1 MSNTRYIEINSAY
14 RDRNLWPDPA
24 EFEVQISESGTKG
37 KDNAVDPVCN
47 SMVISSWV
55 SNAFVATGGATI
67 SPVAVVS
74 ASVNANGNQILI
86 LETTSAGMLQ
96 QTDNYYVG
104 ATGLDNAFTPNRRRI
119 IEYKYLGTTGA
130 LDRGQFTFESIFPD
144 FSVLYPI
151 DINDPTDLTI
161 TSHTLIFVPNGRES
175 NNAYPNMIMYN
186 ETKETSGTIIDYS
199 ADTHLATV
207 DAPSGWAVT
216 DAYSIRANLPAFTFT
231 PAGSVSVIS
240 LPTTYTSNYK
250 GDYLRGID
258 SQATPTTPIVDPV
271 GQTALITK
279 YLYLSTTFASPDPA
293 STSAFTLTSGSS
305 VDSYYVGGYLIDL
318 LGNLYLVLTYNGT
331 TKSGT
336 ISGSF
341 DPAVLAGT
349 SANMRSAFVSPA
361 FASLTNLRLEL
372 LPFTRDNYV
381 PISYSGSMDSQQN
394 NVCYEIEL
402 INLTL
407 PNRILA
413 TGYGSRV
420 SFYPY
425 MYVEFYNLSSRDRN
439 IIYSNNPNSTKM
451 LFRVPID
458 DIPNLIASSFI
469 KLDSDCCVQTVKFKP
484 NDTMHFS
491 VRLGNGELF
500 KTVLE
505 EDFSPSEPNPLI
517 QVSAIF
523 SIKRL

>member
-24 EFEVQISESGTKG
+24 EFEVSISESGTRG
-37 KDNAVDPVCN
+37 KDSARDPVCN
-47 SMVISSWV
+47 SMVIESWV
-55 SNAFVATGGATI
+55 SNAFVATGGVMITC
-67 SPVAVVS
+67 AVNS
-74 ASVNANGNQILI
+74 TESVQANGNQILLI
-86 LETTSAGMLQ
+86 QSADPLQ
-96 QTDNYYVG
+96 VTEDYYVG
-104 ATGLDNAFTPNRRRI
+104 AVGRDNNGIRRRVVA
-119 IEYKYLGTTGA
+119 YKYLGYTGA
-130 LDRGQFTFESIFPD
+130 VYKGQFTFETAFPEPIAYSITI
-144 FSVLYPI
+144 S
-151 DINDPTDLTI
+151 DPTDLTI
-161 TSHTLIFVPNGRES
+161 DDYCLIFVPNGRES

-186 ETKETSGTIIDYS
+186 ETKETYGTITNYDNV
-199 ADTHLATV
+199 TRLATV
-207 DAPSGWAVT
+207 SSPGGWAVT
-216 DAYSIRANLPAFTFT
+216 DAYSIRTALPAFTFT
-231 PAGSVSVIS
+231 PAGSVSVVS
-240 LPTTYTSNYK
+240 LPTTYTADYK

-258 SQATPTTPIVDPV
+258 NEFTPIVPV
-271 GQTALITK
+271 VAPVWQTALITK
-279 YLYLSTTFASPDPA
+279 YLYLSTTFTSPAPA
-293 STSAFTLTSGSS
+293 STSAFTLSAGSS
-305 VDSYYVGGYLIDL
+305 VDGYYVGGYLVDL

-336 ISGSF
+336 ISGTF
-341 DPAVLAGT
+341 DVAVLAGT
-349 SANMRSAFVSPA
+349 SANMRSAFVSPS
-361 FASLTNLRLEL
+361 FASVSGINLEL

-394 NVCYEIEL
+394 NVCYEVEL

-439 IIYSNNPNSTKM
+439 ILYSNNPNATKM

-458 DIPNLIASSFI
+458 DIPNLVTSSFI

-505 EDFSPSEPNPLI
+505 EDFAPSEPNPLI

>member
-24 EFEVQISESGTKG
+24 EFEVQISESGTKQ

-47 SMVISSWV
+47 SMVVTSWV
-55 SNAFVATGGATI
+55 SNAFVATSGVMITC
-67 SPVAVVS
+67 
-74 ASVNANGNQILI
+74 ASNGTASLQANGNQILLI
-86 LETTSAGMLQ
+86 QSADQLQ
-96 QTDNYYVG
+96 PTEDYYVG
-104 ATGLDNAFTPNRRRI
+104 AVGRDNNGIRRRVI
-119 IEYKYLGTTGA
+119 GYKYLGYTGVVYK
-130 LDRGQFTFESIFPD
+130 GQFTFETAFPEPTA
-144 FSVLYPI
+144 Y
-151 DINDPTDLTI
+151 DIQISDPTDLTI

-207 DAPSGWAVT
+207 EAPSGWAVT
-216 DAYSIRANLPAFTFT
+216 DAYSIRTNLPAFTFDAVFGST
-231 PAGSVSVIS
+231 PSVIT
-240 LPTTYTSNYK
+240 LPTTYTGNYK
-250 GDYLRGID
+250 GDYLRCID
-258 SQATPTTPIVDPV
+258 NEVTPITPV
-271 GQTALITK
+271 VAPVWETALITK
-279 YLYLSTTFASPDPA
+279 YLYLSTTFTSSDPA

-336 ISGSF
+336 VSGSF
-341 DPAVLAGT
+341 DPAVLVGT

-361 FASLTNLRLEL
+361 FASISSIRLEL
-372 LPFTRDNYV
+372 LSFTRDNYV

>member
-24 EFEVQISESGTKG
+24 EFEVSISESGTRG
-37 KDNAVDPVCN
+37 KDSARDPVCN
-47 SMVISSWV
+47 SMVITSWV
-55 SNAFVATGGATI
+55 SNAFVATGGVMI
-67 SPVAVVS
+67 SLLEVVS
-74 ASVNANGNQILI
+74 ASVDANGNQILI
-86 LETTSAGMLQ
+86 LETATAGILQ
-96 QTDNYYVG
+96 QADNYYVG
-104 ATGLDNAFTPNRRRI
+104 AVGVDNAFNSNRRRI
-119 IEYKYLGTTGA
+119 IEYKYLGTTGL
-130 LDRGQFTFESIFPD
+130 LDRGEFTFESVFPD
-144 FSVLYPI
+144 LSVLYPI
-151 DINDPTDLTI
+151 TISDPTDLTI
-161 TSHTLIFVPNGRES
+161 TAYSLIFVPNGRES

-186 ETKETSGTIIDYS
+186 ETKETYGTISGYDNV
-199 ADTHLATV
+199 TRLATV
-207 DAPSGWAVT
+207 SSPGGWDVT
-216 DAYSIRANLPAFTFT
+216 DAYSIRTALPSFTFT
-231 PAGSVSVIS
+231 PAGSVSVVS
-240 LPTTYTSNYK
+240 LPTTYTADYK

-258 SQATPTTPIVDPV
+258 SQATPTTPVVAPV
-271 GQTALITK
+271 WQTALITK
-279 YLYLSTTFASPDPA
+279 YLYLSTTFASPDPGG
-293 STSAFTLTSGSS
+293 TSAFTLSAGSS
-305 VDSYYVGGYLIDL
+305 VDNYYVGGYLI
-318 LGNLYLVLTYNGT
+318 GVAGGPYLVLTYNGT

-341 DPAVLAGT
+341 NAGVLAGT
-349 SANMRSAFVSPA
+349 SANMRSAFVSPS
-361 FASLTNLRLEL
+361 FASLSTLRLEL
-372 LPFTRDNYV
+372 LSFTRDNYV

-439 IIYSNNPNSTKM
+439 ILYSNNPNATKM

-458 DIPNLIASSFI
+458 DIPNLVTSSFI

-500 KTVLE
+500 KTVIE
-505 EDFSPSEPNPLI
+505 EDFAPSEPNPLI